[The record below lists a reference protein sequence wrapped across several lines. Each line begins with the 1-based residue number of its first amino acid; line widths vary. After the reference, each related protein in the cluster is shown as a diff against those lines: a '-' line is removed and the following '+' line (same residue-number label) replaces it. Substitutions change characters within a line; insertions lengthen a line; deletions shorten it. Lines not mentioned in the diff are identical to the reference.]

1 MGQMTDLRK
10 ALEAQREMERQF
22 VAAVRN
28 SEKQPK
34 GWPAALILFHVSMW
48 RERLRNALADVR
60 DGRPY
65 QPPPENIDEF
75 NDAEVASG
83 LGVSLADIS
92 ERSDTLLASLITLSE
107 QLGERPFKWYIAN
120 TTTEALLRNSYI
132 HPRNHIVEYLT
143 ENGDQAGA
151 KRLVEEAASEMR
163 DVSAPALA
171 LGAAL
176 YNLAGVRATQG
187 RLDEAIELL
196 REALPM
202 RPDMKSVAPTDQ
214 DLAPLRDDP
223 RFKEIVSS

>member
-1 MGQMTDLRK
+1 MTDLRK
-10 ALEAQREMERQF
+10 ALEAEREMEREF
-22 VAAVRN
+22 VAEARK

-34 GWPAALILFHVSMW
+34 GWPAALILFHISMW
-48 RERLRNALADVR
+48 RERLRDALTDVR

-65 QPPPENIDEF
+65 PPPPENIDEV

-83 LGVSLADIS
+83 LGVSLSDIS
-92 ERSDTLLASLITLSE
+92 ERSDTLLASLIALSE
-107 QLGERPFKWYIAN
+107 QLGERPFKWFTASN
-120 TTTEALLRNSYI
+120 TTEALLRNSYI
-132 HPRNHIVEYLT
+132 HPRNHIVDYLI

-151 KRLVEEAASEMR
+151 QRLVEEAVSEMR
-163 DVSAPALA
+163 DISAPPLA

-187 RLDEAIELL
+187 RIDDAIELL

-202 RPDMKSVAPTDQ
+202 RPDMKAAAATDP
-214 DLAPLRDDP
+214 DLAALHDDA

>member
-1 MGQMTDLRK
+1 MTDLRK
-10 ALEAQREMERQF
+10 ALEAQREVERQF
-22 VAAVRN
+22 VVEVRK

-34 GWPAALILFHVSMW
+34 GWPAALILFHISMW
-48 RERLRNALADVR
+48 RERLRNALSEVR

-65 QPPPENIDEF
+65 LPPPENIDEV

-92 ERSDTLLASLITLSE
+92 ERSDTLLASLIALSE
-107 QLGERPFKWYIAN
+107 QLGERPFKWFTAS

-132 HPRNHIVEYLT
+132 HPRNHIVDYLI

-151 KRLVEEAASEMR
+151 ERLVEEAASEMR
-163 DVSAPALA
+163 EVSAPPLA

-187 RLDEAIELL
+187 RLDDAIELL
-196 REALPM
+196 QEALPM
-202 RPDMKSVAPTDQ
+202 RPDMRAVAPTDP
-214 DLAPLRDDP
+214 DLAPLREDP
-223 RFKEIVSS
+223 RFKEIVGS